1 MGVCDSRQ
9 LVTGTT
15 CREDRLAEIEAAK
28 KFAVIDTYV
37 MYVQKD
43 HVTLDTVPQ
52 KEVVPRSW
60 PCLLL
65 RAITGSSRDVRSL
78 HDRPPAHA
86 AGDAALC

>member
-1 MGVCDSRQ
+1 MLVVYMGVCDSRQ

-60 PCLLL
+60 PCP
-65 RAITGSSRDVRSL
+65 GSSSYNRIIARRSKL
-78 HDRPPAHA
+78 A
-86 AGDAALC
+86 